1 MQSSNKMYKNKKGRK
16 QSTYKN
22 LSSSSIVSDLSNPS
36 ENSSELDEDEEV
48 VSIPDAIAEE
58 DSEEGDLQGDIPS
71 DNWDDY
77 VSQRSN
83 DSSFGGP
90 SGGGKKKS
98 SRKGKKKYGKR
109 SNLGV
114 LSSDEESLD
123 GKSTKSGRSMKSS
136 RSTRSTRSNKRSG
149 KKDKKKKKKSKKEK
163 DMDEVTESDDEEFLD
178 EFEALQDEVLNLRRK
193 LNMKDD
199 DMEMTQLQMDLKRAL
214 NEANELKSEIDEYEE
229 AVAEKDGLIKKL
241 TEAVD
246 CQLDKVE
253 YLELKLQRAEEEFV
267 KMEDEMREM
276 EDEIDELRA
285 GGGGAGGGAGGGGG
299 GAAPNGAQ
307 SAELMEK
314 ERDLEERE
322 NDLLMKEQELLDR
335 EKTLVDREES
345 IEIEE
350 EKLSDQKDDLRMK
363 ELQFEERER
372 EYLEN
377 NQITSGGLV
386 STYELE
392 EKQEEINTLKR
403 NLALKTG
410 EVHELRG
417 QLSRGGTSGSANSN
431 ALREENDRLKVR
443 LANYEAHEKEM
454 QQNRHEEIRNMQ
466 MGAEKQLQDL
476 YEQNESLKR
485 RVEALTLEQA
495 DIQHSDVHDQL
506 RKKDEFAMR
515 QQQELEQVY
524 QENEELKE
532 DLADTAQKLKKA
544 ELQVREFKG
553 SANKK
558 TKQKD
563 ETIDFMQGEMVRLT
577 MENKEV
583 QKDLQEKIREVE
595 ALHLKYANAEQN
607 EETEMMRIQAF
618 TEQIRVLDEENQKAQ
633 AKIKTVEDFYSNK
646 LRDQEDTY
654 SKQLKE
660 REATIHEMQN
670 SKGGGYA
677 RSRIQLSQAQGEL
690 RQANEKIEELEA
702 TIEDLRG
709 QKDSKDTGA
718 GRRAERPTYNN
729 RANGTNKNSNGGLG
743 VFAKKKQVESTK
755 ATKGLFGWGARPEQ
769 NESKYDQNNRIN
781 MVPHE
786 SPTMRERPTHMVP
799 QNIPSGP
806 IITGQSIEDELAA
819 IEANAKKYKDNKQSD
834 GSPDRSQSS
843 FRIDMAGKLNASVDG
858 SPADDDMS
866 SKSSSSSSS
875 SSSGGGMD
883 IASRLEA
890 LRAKR
895 NRAATV
901 AGRSAR

>member
-1 MQSSNKMYKNKKGRK
+1 MFNKKTGK
-16 QSTYKN
+16 VKKPKN
-22 LSSSSIVSDLSNPS
+22 VHAKSMSSVVSDLSNPS
-36 ENSSELDEDEEV
+36 DHSSEEEFEEEP
-48 VSIPDAIAEE
+48 VSRPDAIAEE
-58 DSEEGDLQGDIPS
+58 ESSEDEDELPS
-71 DNWDDY
+71 ERRAFE
-77 VSQRSN
+77 SARS
-83 DSSFGGP
+83 DTTGS
-90 SGGGKKKS
+90 GGKKSKTNKS
-98 SRKGKKKYGKR
+98 TTKKKKSR
-109 SNLGV
+109 SL
-114 LSSDEESLD
+114 DDDDESLD
-123 GKSTKSGRSMKSS
+123 NKSTKSGKSMKSS
-136 RSTRSTRSNKRSG
+136 RSTKRAG
-149 KKDKKKKKKSKKEK
+149 KKKPKKKKKKASSSV
-163 DMDEVTESDDEEFLD
+163 DEITESDDEEFLD
-178 EFEALQDEVLNLRRK
+178 EFEALQEEVLSLRRK

-199 DMEMTQLQMDLKRAL
+199 NMEITQLQMDLKRAL

-285 GGGGAGGGAGGGGG
+285 GGGGAVGGATAARRAGGEGGG
-299 GAAPNGAQ
+299 GASTNG
-307 SAELMEK
+307 ELSPELVER

-335 EKTLVDREES
+335 EKTLVDREEA

-372 EYLEN
+372 EYFEN

-417 QLSRGGTSGSANSN
+417 QLSRGTGSGGANAS

-443 LANYEAHEKEM
+443 LANYEAQEKEM
-454 QQNRHEEIRNMQ
+454 LQARNEEIRNMQ
-466 MGAEKQLQDL
+466 LGAEKQLQDL

-515 QQQELEQVY
+515 QQRELEQVY

-532 DLADTAQKLKKA
+532 DLADISQKLKKA

-558 TKQKD
+558 TKQKE

-577 MENKEV
+577 MEKQQVEKE
-583 QKDLQEKIREVE
+583 LQEKVQEIE
-595 ALHLKYANAEQN
+595 ALRVKFANFDQN
-607 EETEMMRIQAF
+607 EEAEMMRIAAF
-618 TEQIRVLDEENQKAQ
+618 TEQIRVLDEDNQKLHAQ
-633 AKIKTVEDFYSNK
+633 MKDLQEFYEK
-646 LRDQEDTY
+646 E
-654 SKQLKE
+654 LKE
-660 REATIHEMQN
+660 KEATIQEMQRGA
-670 SKGGGYA
+670 KGGGYA

-690 RQANEKIEELEA
+690 RQATEKIEKLEA
-702 TIEDLRG
+702 TIEELR
-709 QKDSKDTGA
+709 QQRDSKGSTY
-718 GRRAERPTYNN
+718 ERP
-729 RANGTNKNSNGGLG
+729 NGTANNSGLG
-743 VFAKKKQVESTK
+743 VFAAKKKAVESPS
-755 ATKGLFGWGARPEQ
+755 ATNKGLWGWGTKEQ

-781 MVPHE
+781 MVPHD
-786 SPTMRERPTHMVP
+786 SPVSRERNVVATPKIVG
-799 QNIPSGP
+799 GP
-806 IITGQSIEDELAA
+806 IIAGQSIEDELAA
-819 IEANAKKYKDNKQSD
+819 IEADAKRYEEAKKTDLSNHSRNLRLDMTGQVSGTSLD
-834 GSPDRSQSS
+834 GASS
-843 FRIDMAGKLNASVDG
+843 H
-858 SPADDDMS
+858 
-866 SKSSSSSSS
+866 SSSSNSSV
-875 SSSGGGMD
+875 GGGEMN

-890 LRAKR
+890 MRAKR
-895 NRAATV
+895 RATTT
-901 AGRSAR
+901 RPKSSRRIKTPTRRTSSDSSDDD